1 MSILFLVRKQRALG
15 ITGAALWLDI
25 WDTGSASAAS
35 IMASISKRNSPART
49 LATKPAQN
57 LARKRLE
64 SELALLHELTSAI
77 SDAQDFPAALSL
89 IVRKICEVT
98 SWCYGEAWVPRR
110 DGSILEA
117 APAWCGEAKGMLHF
131 RRESRENLFRPNEG
145 LPGRVWMARKALWSR
160 KVSDEKSDAILRGA
174 AAHAAGFVAAFGV
187 PILAHDQVQAVLVFF
202 LRESSPR
209 ADRQNTKIV
218 TAIVRQFGSLI
229 ERRRSEDSLL
239 RYAQRLETMRDI
251 DEGILAARSPEM
263 TAQAALRHV
272 PGLLP
277 CSRASVIV
285 FDLPKGEGTVLAAYT
300 LHETKVGAG
309 VKLSVEEFGDV
320 EGLRD
325 GNVFVV
331 HDATVEKNI
340 PPLFQ
345 FMCAEGARCY
355 ANVPLRARE
364 QLIGALSI
372 CADSPYAFSDEHLQ
386 IAREVARPLAI
397 AIEQSRLSEYVE
409 RTAEDLRARVAQ
421 RTAELEEIN
430 TALET
435 FCFSISHDLRAP
447 LRAIQGFAVKLLE
460 DCAPD
465 LSEKGQGYTNRIIA
479 AARRMDTL
487 IQDLLEYSR
496 LSRTD
501 LHFRQV
507 NLVSLLAE
515 VRFQLDAEIHER
527 GAHILVSGPMPTVVT
542 HRATLAQM
550 ISNLITN
557 GIKFVAPGVTPR
569 VRIWAEEKARCVRL
583 YVEDNGIGI
592 EPEKC
597 ERIFHIFERLHGVET
612 YPGTGI
618 GLAIVRKGAERLG
631 GRAGVDSIPN
641 GGSTFWIELPA
652 RRTGN

>member
-1 MSILFLVRKQRALG
+1 MSSIPNRKIARRRHSQRHPE
-15 ITGAALWLDI
+15 TR
-25 WDTGSASAAS
+25 SA
-35 IMASISKRNSPART
+35 
-49 LATKPAQN
+49 KPAG
-57 LARKRLE
+57 LAQGRPRKRLRN
-64 SELALLHELTSAI
+64 ELAMLRELTGAI
-77 SDAQDFPAALSL
+77 SEAQNFPAALHL
-89 IVRKICEVT
+89 ILRKICEVT
-98 SWCYGEAWVPRR
+98 GWCFGEAWVPRR
-110 DGSILEA
+110 DGAMLEA
-117 APAWCGEAKGMLHF
+117 APAWCGAGKPLLQF
-131 RRESRENLFRPNEG
+131 RRASREHFFKPGEG
-145 LPGRVWMARKALWSR
+145 LPGRAWVARQPLWSHDLFG
-160 KVSDEKSDAILRGA
+160 KSSDALLRADA
-174 AAHAAGFVAAFGV
+174 AREAGFTAAVGV
-187 PILAHDQVQAVLVFF
+187 PILAHDKVQAVLVFF
-202 LRESSPR
+202 LQHANARE
-209 ADRQNTKIV
+209 DRRRTKIV
-218 TAIVRQFGSLI
+218 AAVARQFGSLI
-229 ERRRSEDSLL
+229 ERKRSEDSLL
-239 RYAQRLETMRDI
+239 RYAQRMETMRDI

-272 PGLLP
+272 PDLLP

-285 FDLPKGEGTVLAAYT
+285 FDFPKSEGVVLAAYT
-300 LHETKVGAG
+300 QHETKVGPG
-309 VKLSVEEFGDV
+309 VKLSIAEFGDV

-325 GNVFVV
+325 GTVLVV
-331 HDATVEKNI
+331 HDTAAEKNV

-355 ANVPLRARE
+355 ANIPLRARE

-372 CADSPYAFSDEHLQ
+372 CADSPNVFDDEHLQ

-409 RTAEDLRARVAQ
+409 KTAEDLRARVAQ

-447 LRAIQGFAVKLLE
+447 LRAIQGFAHKLLE

-465 LSEKGQGYTNRIIA
+465 LNEKGHGYTNRIIA
-479 AARRMDTL
+479 ASRRMDTL

-507 NLVSLLAE
+507 NLVSLIAE
-515 VRFQLDAEIHER
+515 VRFQLEMEIRER
-527 GAHILVSGPMPTVVT
+527 GAHILVSGPMPSLVS
-542 HRATLAQM
+542 HRATLVQI

-557 GIKFVAPGVTPR
+557 GMKFVAPGVTPR
-569 VRIWAEEKARCVRL
+569 VRIWAEENARVVRL

-592 EPEKC
+592 EADKC

-631 GRAGVDSIPN
+631 GRAGVDSILN
-641 GGSTFWIELPA
+641 GGSTFWIELPT
-652 RRTGN
+652 RREVS